1 MGGRVIERGGDFI
14 CGMNAEDAVGYDL
27 RHKCRKS
34 GGFPRVVG
42 TRFIASSAFMPLKA

>member
-27 RHKCRKS
+27 RHKCRGRDKS
-34 GGFPRVVG
+34 RPYSATKAG
-42 TRFIASSAFMPLKA
+42 TSSGAVR